1 MSNKDKPSK
10 SVKLVEI
17 PDKIPPQALE
27 IEQAVLGAILLSRDA
42 IIDANQ
48 ILKPESFYDEKH
60 QIIFQ
65 ALQSLSIRLEPVDL
79 LTLSNELRKLKK
91 YEEVGGAAYLTLLST
106 KVASSANLEYHAKI
120 VAQKYIQRELIRVAT
135 EILTHAYDEDTDVA
149 DLLDQSERLLF
160 EVAEGNV
167 KKESQ
172 RIDKIIESSM
182 DKIKEAGKKKEL
194 IGVPS
199 GFTEIDRITSGW
211 QPSDLI
217 IVAARPSMGKTAFV
231 LSMAKL
237 IAFKKIPIAIFSLEM
252 SDIQLV
258 NRLIVSESRIPAEK
272 IRTGKLENH
281 EWTQLE
287 KTLQPLIEAPIFID
301 DTPAL
306 NIFELRSKCRRLKT
320 QHDVRIIIIDYL
332 QLMRGDEK
340 SKFSREQEVSTI
352 SRSLKALAKELNV
365 PIVALSQLNR
375 SVETRSGHKR
385 PQLSD
390 LRESGAIEQDA
401 DLVLFIHRP
410 EKMGIT
416 EDENQN
422 STKGLAEILIEKHR
436 NGATGLVPLRF
447 IERIATFVD
456 YDSPID
462 PLESDV
468 ESVTLPSRENDYDDD
483 SAGFDNLNAT
493 DGEPKPF

>member
-1 MSNKDKPSK
+1 
-10 SVKLVEI
+10 
-17 PDKIPPQALE
+17 
-27 IEQAVLGAILLSRDA
+27 
-42 IIDANQ
+42 
-48 ILKPESFYDEKH
+48 
-60 QIIFQ
+60 
-65 ALQSLSIRLEPVDL
+65 
-79 LTLSNELRKLKK
+79 
-91 YEEVGGAAYLTLLST
+91 
-106 KVASSANLEYHAKI
+106 
-120 VAQKYIQRELIRVAT
+120 
-135 EILTHAYDEDTDVA
+135 
-149 DLLDQSERLLF
+149 
-160 EVAEGNV
+160 
-167 KKESQ
+167 
-172 RIDKIIESSM
+172 
-182 DKIKEAGKKKEL
+182 
-194 IGVPS
+194 
-199 GFTEIDRITSGW
+199 
-211 QPSDLI
+211 
-217 IVAARPSMGKTAFV
+217 
-231 LSMAKL
+231 
-237 IAFKKIPIAIFSLEM
+237 M
-252 SDIQLV
+252 SDVQLV

-272 IRTGKLENH
+272 IRTGKLESH

-287 KTLQPLIEAPIFID
+287 KTLQPLIDAPIYID

-320 QHDVRIIIIDYL
+320 QHNIRIIIIDYL

-352 SRSLKALAKELNV
+352 SRSLKALAKELDV
-365 PIVALSQLNR
+365 PIIALSQLNR

-456 YDSPID
+456 YDSPLD
-462 PLESDV
+462 PLESDLD
-468 ESVTLPSRENDYDDD
+468 SVTLPSRENEPDDD
-483 SAGFDNLNAT
+483 LTDFDNLQP
-493 DGEPKPF
+493 DDSLGETKDPF

>member
-1 MSNKDKPSK
+1 MAEKKKHLS
-10 SVKLVEI
+10 SVNLVQI
-17 PDKIPPQALE
+17 PDKMPPQAIE
-27 IEQAVLGAILLSRDA
+27 IEQAVLGAILLNKDA
-42 IIDANQ
+42 MLEANQ
-48 ILKPESFYDEKH
+48 HLKPESFYSEKH
-60 QIIFQ
+60 QIIFS
-65 ALQSLSIRLEPVDL
+65 ALQQLSKRLEPVDI
-79 LTLSNELRKLKK
+79 LTLSNELRKIKK
-91 YEEVGGAAYLTLLST
+91 YEEVGGAAYLSLLST

-135 EILTHAYDEDTDVA
+135 DMLTHAYDSDADVA
-149 DLLDQSERLLF
+149 DLLDRSERLLF
-160 EVAEGNV
+160 EVAEGNIKKQTQKIKQILDEAV
-167 KKESQ
+167 K
-172 RIDKIIESSM
+172 RIDES
-182 DKIKEAGKKKEL
+182 GKQKEL
-194 IGVPS
+194 VGVPS
-199 GFTEIDRITSGW
+199 GFTDIDRITSGW

-217 IVAARPSMGKTAFV
+217 IIAARPSMGKTAFV
-231 LSMAKL
+231 LSMAKQ
-237 IAFKKIPIAIFSLEM
+237 IAFQKIPVAIFSLEM

-258 NRLIVSESRIPAEK
+258 NRLIVSETRIPAEK
-272 IRTGKLENH
+272 IRTGKLADH

-287 KTLQPLIEAPIFID
+287 KTIQPLYDAPIFID

-306 NIFELRSKCRRLKT
+306 NIFELRSKCRRLKI
-320 QHDVRIIIIDYL
+320 QYDIKIVIIDYL
-332 QLMRGDEK
+332 QLMRGDES

-375 SVETRSGHKR
+375 SVETRAGHKR

-416 EDENQN
+416 EDKEGN

-456 YDSPID
+456 FDAPLD
-462 PLESDV
+462 PLESNL
-468 ESVTLPSRENDYDDD
+468 ESLTLPSKNNDLD
-483 SAGFDNLNAT
+483 SSFDNLMPNDILNET
-493 DGEPKPF
+493 EDRF